1 MGNCPFKTFEG
12 RFFPAECFEKAAL
25 PKSCPLNF
33 CVSSSFC
40 PYLEN
45 SWTRP
50 WVEIQVFDASIRLN
64 FDILLLFPLIFLYH
78 YVALQIL
85 YPTLY
90 RQIFLKFFI
99 IVKKR
104 LKAIEV

>member
-1 MGNCPFKTFEG
+1 MKLIEIYIFLLIFCADYEY
-12 RFFPAECFEKAAL
+12 
-25 PKSCPLNF
+25 
-33 CVSSSFC
+33 CVSLARFNVLLYQILQQK
-40 PYLEN
+40 PEKK
-45 SWTRP
+45 
-50 WVEIQVFDASIRLN
+50 VEIQVFGASIRPN
-64 FDILLLFPLIFLYH
+64 FDVLLLFPLIFLYH

-90 RQIFLKFFI
+90 RQIFLRFFI